1 MLTWTLSEAEG
12 PAGWDARV
20 ASKATSTSPLGGD
33 SQMVLRTVSPVSKV
47 FRLTVAGS
55 RLHWK
60 TDRRLRVLT
69 APWAFPPCF
78 LLLCRDPAL
87 LGASTSAASIISCLE
102 YDKNLPRCLPAAALA
117 QRYQAALS

>member
-1 MLTWTLSEAEG
+1 MLTWTPSRAG

-20 ASKATSTSPLGGD
+20 ASRATSTSPLGGD
-33 SQMVLRTVSPVSKV
+33 SQMVLRTVSPVSKAL
-47 FRLTVAGS
+47 RLTVTGS

-78 LLLCRDPAL
+78 LLLRRDPAL
-87 LGASTSAASIISCLE
+87 LGASTSAASIISCRE
-102 YDKNLPRCLPAAALA
+102 YDKNFPRCPPAAALA